1 MGFYRKVYYL
11 SALKNDPLAEFAFSA
26 GIGFRSRGFGHR
38 VDLAIQVGRRDGLL
52 DDVQFEDFYQL
63 SVGVTTAELW
73 FMRPNKRWD

>member
-11 SALKNDPLAEFAFSA
+11 SSLKNDPLAEFAFSA

-38 VDLAIQVGRRDGLL
+38 VDFAIQIGRRDGLF
-52 DDVQFEDFYQL
+52 DVQFEDFYQL